1 MKRRP
6 ATRPRLLVEEL
17 ERRILYSADAAA
29 LLGLSGVVQDAEVRV
44 VEPIAPAPV
53 AADAAAT
60 AQQSATREIIF
71 IDSRVPDAMKL
82 ADELMQQRGDDRLF
96 DIVMLDADKD
106 GIAQINAILAN
117 EHDLGAIH
125 VISHGASGAID
136 IGSTRLDAARLAIDG
151 ESVALWG
158 QSLGADGDLLLYGCD
173 VAQDA
178 AGKAFVQSLARV
190 TGADVAASTDATGSR
205 SLGGDWSLEYL
216 TGRIET
222 SVAPSA
228 TTQQLWTGLLAN
240 VAPTPVL
247 PRSDQQ

>member
-29 LLGLSGVVQDAEVRV
+29 LLGLSGGSRMPRCAWSSRSRLHPSLPTRPRRRSNQ
-44 VEPIAPAPV
+44 
-53 AADAAAT
+53 
-60 AQQSATREIIF
+60 ATREIIF

-151 ESVALWG
+151 ESVARWG
-158 QSLGADGDLLLYGCD
+158 QSLGADGDLCSM
-173 VAQDA
+173 A
-178 AGKAFVQSLARV
+178 AMWPRTRRARRSCR
-190 TGADVAASTDATGSR
+190 ASRAS
-205 SLGGDWSLEYL
+205 
-216 TGRIET
+216 
-222 SVAPSA
+222 P
-228 TTQQLWTGLLAN
+228 
-240 VAPTPVL
+240 APTWP
-247 PRSDQQ
+247 PAAI